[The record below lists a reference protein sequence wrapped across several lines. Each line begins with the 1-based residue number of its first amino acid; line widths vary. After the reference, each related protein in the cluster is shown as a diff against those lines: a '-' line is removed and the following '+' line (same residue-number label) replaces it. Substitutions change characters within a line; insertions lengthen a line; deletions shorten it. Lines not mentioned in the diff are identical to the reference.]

1 MVEVGR
7 AVARDDLVDK
17 THLTADLLLE
27 FCHIGGLV
35 SLGKLREILLGE
47 FVPLHV
53 EDRRGAKL
61 GGHEALVELPG
72 IVNLGHEGVR
82 NDLTG
87 LVMLGIFSENLRLES
102 PVLIKLREC
111 LHEVTGDIG
120 SADGRIVALCEKSV
134 EGVAE
139 LVEHSLDLING
150 KEGRE
155 RVGRSRHVADV
166 DDDRANVI
174 ALGVNILLTE
184 VRHPRAASLRRARE
198 IVGRE
203 YSKKTSVRVNDLEGL
218 DGRVVERNILQR
230 LDGDAVKLVGGE
242 EYAVADILHPEIWL
256 RQILVQ

>member
-1 MVEVGR
+1 
-7 AVARDDLVDK
+7 
-17 THLTADLLLE
+17 
-27 FCHIGGLV
+27 
-35 SLGKLREILLGE
+35 
-47 FVPLHV
+47 
-53 EDRRGAKL
+53 
-61 GGHEALVELPG
+61 
-72 IVNLGHEGVR
+72 
-82 NDLTG
+82 
-87 LVMLGIFSENLRLES
+87 MLGIFSENLRLES
-102 PVLIKLREC
+102 PVLIELRER
-111 LHEVTGDIG
+111 LHKVTGDIG

-134 EGVAE
+134 KGMAE

-150 KEGRE
+150 EEGRE

-218 DGRVVERNILQR
+218 DGRVVERNVLQR